1 MKIIPELSISIVAA
15 IASSFA
21 AAAAAA
27 AIAAIAA
34 TPATPALVVA
44 SGLLGYSAT
53 TAAISL
59 VVSEVAASTSEFP
72 LHSV

>member
-27 AIAAIAA
+27 IAASAA
-34 TPATPALVVA
+34 TPAVA

-59 VVSEVAASTSEFP
+59 VVSEVAASSCEFP

>member
-27 AIAAIAA
+27 PAA
-34 TPATPALVVA
+34 TPAVA

-59 VVSEVAASTSEFP
+59 VVSEVAASSCEFP